1 MIGEFIMKNLKS
13 LISMLLC
20 VVLLLGVMGAGALAA
35 AEDPAEIISAAIDE
49 DQQAAE
55 TVTEEPEV
63 SEVENTESEEAQPEP
78 ETGKKESKLKSVFRS
93 ELYIK
98 ANTEARLDNDI
109 KVDLDLIGGT
119 GTLYLPGKVDI
130 NQLSYSWDNPDV
142 VLMLGKTEFRSG
154 EAPIAAPGG
163 KVTYKVKNGLAFA
176 YLTLKTMQGSPEV
189 EPMFL
194 NIDESL
200 GTIKAMNGDDTKE
213 TRCFGKVLF
222 DGHDVYMSIKG
233 RGNSTWSM
241 PKKPYNMT
249 LHTGDDYDAKQKE
262 TLIEGGPKSNK
273 WSLLANY
280 YDNALIRNKIAFDL
294 AKDMGIGLDSQF
306 VDLWMNGEYLGNY
319 MLCLKKDYKKPD
331 KGFILENDHIPDP
344 LEVQFPFPGMHNM
357 PLKHNLL
364 NLEMGDDVE
373 DSGTTPEEIEAW
385 FTERWNTVLDYDSEE
400 YQKYF
405 DLESWAKMFL
415 MFEVSKT
422 YDCYAGNIIMS
433 VKNMAKGDKLV
444 AGPAWD
450 YDIAFGRTLHKFL
463 VGVSEPIQVNAE
475 GWYNDSIGYLI
486 TGDKPVTMLQE
497 FGKHASFMRE
507 VVRVYNQYKKDFEDL
522 AGDVDTQAA
531 VIKASA
537 LMDRDRMGLINLS
550 AEYVVAPNTMKLL
563 GTGKYKLNYR
573 ITTGYDDY
581 IYNLKEYCTKRVM
594 WLSDH
599 LAPGVDIVTY
609 HGGRVETGTQV
620 TEDAAV
626 VSDNDTEDVIISEQ
640 DQSGTDSSQLV
651 IEEVP
656 IETGAEKDGIIKTIA
671 KKIKELFSK

>member
-1 MIGEFIMKNLKS
+1 MKNLKS

-20 VVLLLGVMGAGALAA
+20 VVLLLGVMGVGALAA
-35 AEDPAEIISAAIDE
+35 AEDPAEIIDAAVNE
-49 DQQAAE
+49 NQLTAE
-55 TVTEEPEV
+55 AVTEEAAANVAE
-63 SEVENTESEEAQPEP
+63 SAESEEVQAAP

-98 ANTEARLDNDI
+98 ANKDAKLDNDI
-109 KVDLDLIGGT
+109 KVNLDLVGGT
-119 GTLYLPGKVDI
+119 GTLYLPGKVDF

-142 VLMLGKTEFRSG
+142 VLMMGKTEFRSG
-154 EAPIAAPGG
+154 EAPIAAPGE
-163 KVTYKVKNGLAFA
+163 KVTYKVKNGLAIA
-176 YLTLKTMQGSPEV
+176 YLTVKTMQGSPEV
-189 EPMFL
+189 EPMYL

-200 GTIKAMNGDDTKE
+200 GTIKAMNSDDTKE
-213 TRCFGKVLF
+213 TKCFGKVLF
-222 DGHDVYMSIKG
+222 GDYDMYMSIKG

-249 LHTGDDYDAKQKE
+249 LHTGNDYDAKQKE

-294 AKDMGIGLDSQF
+294 AKDMEIGLASQF

-319 MLCLKKDYKKPD
+319 LLCLKKDYKKPD
-331 KGFILENDHIPDP
+331 KGFILENDHIPDST
-344 LEVQFPFPGMHNM
+344 EIQFPFPGMHNM

-364 NLEMGDDVE
+364 NLEMGDDVK
-373 DSGTTPEEIEAW
+373 DSGTTPEDIEAW

-475 GWYNDSIGYLI
+475 GWYNDSIGYLVS
-486 TGDKPVTMLQE
+486 GDKPVTMLQE

-522 AGDVDTQAA
+522 TEDVDAQAA
-531 VIKASA
+531 VIEKSA
-537 LMDRDRMGLINLS
+537 LMDRDLMGLINLS

-563 GTGKYKLNYR
+563 GSGKYKLNYR
-573 ITTGYDDY
+573 ITTGFDDY

-620 TEDAAV
+620 TEDAAA
-626 VSDNDTEDVIISEQ
+626 VSDSDTESVIVSEQ
-640 DQSGTDSSQLV
+640 DQSGSDSSQLV
-651 IEEVP
+651 IEETQP
-656 IETGAEKDGIIKTIA
+656 ETKAEKASLVKTIA
-671 KKIKELFSK
+671 TKIKALFSK

>member
-1 MIGEFIMKNLKS
+1 MKNLKS

-20 VVLLLGVMGAGALAA
+20 VVLLLGVMGVGALAA
-35 AEDPAEIISAAIDE
+35 AEDPEEIIDAAVNE
-49 DQQAAE
+49 NQLTAE
-55 TVTEEPEV
+55 AVTEEAAANVAE
-63 SEVENTESEEAQPEP
+63 SAESEEVQAAP

-98 ANTEARLDNDI
+98 ANKDAKLDNDI
-109 KVDLDLIGGT
+109 KVNLDLIGGT
-119 GTLYLPGKVDI
+119 GTLYLPGKVDF
-130 NQLSYSWDNPDV
+130 NQLSYSWDDPDV
-142 VLMLGKTEFRSG
+142 VLMMGKTEFRSG
-154 EAPIAAPGG
+154 EAPIAAPGE
-163 KVTYKVKNGLAFA
+163 KVTYMVKNGLAFA
-176 YLTLKTMQGSPEV
+176 YLTVKTMQGSPDV
-189 EPMFL
+189 EPMYL
-194 NIDESL
+194 SIDESL
-200 GTIKAMNGDDTKE
+200 GTIKAMNSDDTKE
-213 TRCFGKVLF
+213 TMCYGSLLVNDKNVC
-222 DGHDVYMSIKG
+222 MSIKG

-241 PKKPYNMT
+241 PKKPYNIT
-249 LHTGDDYDAKQKE
+249 LYKNEKYDSVEKNTTKE
-262 TLIEGGPKSNK
+262 KLILNSKTESKK
-273 WSLLANY
+273 WTLLANY
-280 YDNALIRNKIAFDL
+280 FDNALIRNKIAFDL
-294 AKDMGIGLDSQF
+294 AKDMEIGLASQF

-319 MLCLKKDYKKPD
+319 LLCLKKDYKKPD
-331 KGFILENDHIPDP
+331 KGFILENDHIPDST
-344 LEVQFPFPGMHNM
+344 EIQFPFPGMYNM

-364 NLEMGDDVE
+364 NLEMGDDVK
-373 DSGTTPEEIEAW
+373 DSGTTPEDIEAW

-475 GWYNDSIGYLI
+475 GWYNDSIGYLV

-507 VVRVYNQYKKDFEDL
+507 VARVYNQYKKDFEDL
-522 AGDVDTQAA
+522 ATDVDTQAT
-531 VIKASA
+531 VIEKSA

-563 GTGKYKLNYR
+563 GSGKYKLNYR
-573 ITTGYDDY
+573 ITTGWDDY

-620 TEDAAV
+620 AEEAAV
-626 VSDNDTEDVIISEQ
+626 VPDGDTDEAVVSEQ
-640 DQSGTDSSQLV
+640 DQSGSDTSQLV
-651 IEEVP
+651 VEEAQPEPAVEKAGLVKP
-656 IETGAEKDGIIKTIA
+656 IVT
-671 KKIKELFSK
+671 KIKALFSK

>member
-1 MIGEFIMKNLKS
+1 MKNLKS

-20 VVLLLGVMGAGALAA
+20 VVLLLGVMGVGALAA
-35 AEDPAEIISAAIDE
+35 AEDPAEIIDAAVNE
-49 DQQAAE
+49 NQLTAE
-55 TVTEEPEV
+55 AVTEEAAANVAE
-63 SEVENTESEEAQPEP
+63 SAESEEVQAAP

-98 ANTEARLDNDI
+98 ANKDAKLDNDI
-109 KVDLDLIGGT
+109 KVNLDLVGGT
-119 GTLYLPGKVDI
+119 GTLYLPGKVDF

-142 VLMLGKTEFRSG
+142 VLMMGKTEFRSG
-154 EAPIAAPGG
+154 EAPIAAPGE
-163 KVTYKVKNGLAFA
+163 KVTYKVKNGLAIA
-176 YLTLKTMQGSPEV
+176 YLTVKTMQGSPEV
-189 EPMFL
+189 EPMYL

-200 GTIKAMNGDDTKE
+200 GTIKAMNSDDTKE
-213 TRCFGKVLF
+213 TKCFGKVLF
-222 DGHDVYMSIKG
+222 GDYDMYMSIKG

-249 LHTGDDYDAKQKE
+249 LHTGNDYDAKQKE

-294 AKDMGIGLDSQF
+294 AKDMEIGLASQF

-319 MLCLKKDYKKPD
+319 LLCLKKDYKKPD
-331 KGFILENDHIPDP
+331 KGFILENDHIPDST
-344 LEVQFPFPGMHNM
+344 EIQFPFPGMHNM

-364 NLEMGDDVE
+364 NLEMGDDVK
-373 DSGTTPEEIEAW
+373 DSGTTPEDIEAW

-475 GWYNDSIGYLI
+475 GWYNDSIGYLVS
-486 TGDKPVTMLQE
+486 GDKPVTMLQE

-522 AGDVDTQAA
+522 TEDVDAQAA
-531 VIKASA
+531 VIEKSA
-537 LMDRDRMGLINLS
+537 LMDRDLMGLINLS

-563 GTGKYKLNYR
+563 GSGKYKLNYR
-573 ITTGYDDY
+573 ITTGFDDY

-620 TEDAAV
+620 TEDAAAL
-626 VSDNDTEDVIISEQ
+626 SDSDTESVIVSEQ
-640 DQSGTDSSQLV
+640 DQSRSDSSQLV
-651 IEEVP
+651 IEETQP
-656 IETGAEKDGIIKTIA
+656 ETKAEKASLVKTIA
-671 KKIKELFSK
+671 TKIKALFSK

>member
-1 MIGEFIMKNLKS
+1 MKNLKS

-20 VVLLLGVMGAGALAA
+20 VVLLLGVMGASALAA
-35 AEDPAEIISAAIDE
+35 AEDPAEIISAAVDE
-49 DQQAAE
+49 DQLTAE
-55 TVTEEPEV
+55 AVAEDPAVNDEETENAPP
-63 SEVENTESEEAQPEP
+63 AP

-98 ANTEARLDNDI
+98 ANEEAKLDNDI
-109 KVDLDLIGGT
+109 KVNLDLIGGT

-130 NQLSYSWDNPDV
+130 NQLSFSWDNPDV
-142 VLMLGKTEFRSG
+142 VLMLGKTEFKSG

-163 KVTYKVKNGLAFA
+163 KVTYKVKNGMAFA
-176 YLTLKTMQGSPEV
+176 YLTVKTMQGSPNV
-189 EPMFL
+189 EPMYL

-200 GTIKAMNGDDTKE
+200 GTIKAMNSDDDHE
-213 TRCFGKVLF
+213 TSCYGQVLF
-222 DGHDVYMSIKG
+222 GDKNKSMSIKG

-249 LHTGDDYDAKQKE
+249 IYRNDTYQKKDGVE
-262 TLIEGGPKSNK
+262 FIKNGNKSKK
-273 WSLLANY
+273 WTLLANY

-294 AKDMGIGLDSQF
+294 AKAMGIGLDSQF

-319 MLCLKKDYKKPD
+319 MLCQKKDYQKPD
-331 KGFILENDHIPDP
+331 DGFILENDHIPDP

-364 NLEMGDDVE
+364 NIDMGDNVE
-373 DSGTTPEEIEAW
+373 ERGTTPEEIEAW

-400 YQKYF
+400 YQECF

-422 YDCYAGNIIMS
+422 YDCYAGNIMMS
-433 VKNMAKGDKLV
+433 VENMDEADKLV

-463 VGVSEPIQVNAE
+463 VGVSEPIQLNAE
-475 GWYNDSIGYLI
+475 GWYNDSIGYLV

-507 VVRVYNQYKKDFEDL
+507 VVRVYNEYKSDFEYL
-522 AGDVDTQAA
+522 ADNVDVQAA
-531 VIKASA
+531 LIRESA

-550 AEYVVAPNTMKLL
+550 AEYVVAPNTMSLL

-609 HGGRVETGTQV
+609 HGGRVKTGPQV
-620 TEDAAV
+620 TDDAAAV
-626 VSDNDTEDVIISEQ
+626 PDSEKDEVIISEKEQ
-640 DQSGTDSSQLV
+640 NGSDPSQLM

-656 IETGAEKDGIIKTIA
+656 NATGAEKGGIIKTIA
-671 KKIKELFSK
+671 KKIKALFS

>member
-1 MIGEFIMKNLKS
+1 MKNLKS

-35 AEDPAEIISAAIDE
+35 AEDPAEIIDAAVNE
-49 DQQAAE
+49 NQLTAE
-55 TVTEEPEV
+55 AVTEEAAANVAE
-63 SEVENTESEEAQPEP
+63 SAESEEVQAAP

-98 ANTEARLDNDI
+98 ANEDAKLDNNI
-109 KVDLDLIGGT
+109 KVNLDLVGGT
-119 GTLYLPGKVDI
+119 GTLYLPGKVDF

-142 VLMLGKTEFRSG
+142 VLMMGKTEFRSG
-154 EAPIAAPGG
+154 EAPIAAPGE

-176 YLTLKTMQGSPEV
+176 YLTVKTMQGSPDV
-189 EPMFL
+189 EPMYL

-200 GTIKAMNGDDTKE
+200 GTIKAMNGDDDHE
-213 TRCFGKVLF
+213 TSCYGNVLF
-222 DGHDVYMSIKG
+222 GDKNKSMSIKG

-249 LHTGDDYDAKQKE
+249 IYKDDTYNKKDSVKFIQN
-262 TLIEGGPKSNK
+262 GVKSKK
-273 WSLLANY
+273 WTLLANY
-280 YDNALIRNKIAFDL
+280 FDNALIRNKIAFDL
-294 AKDMGIGLDSQF
+294 AKAMKIGLDSQF

-319 MLCLKKDYKKPD
+319 LLCQKKDFQKPD
-331 KGFILENDHIPDP
+331 DGFILENDHIPDP

-364 NLEMGDDVE
+364 NIDMGDNVE
-373 DSGTTPEEIEAW
+373 ESGTTPEEIEAW

-433 VKNMAKGDKLV
+433 VDNMAEGSKLV

-475 GWYNDSIGYLI
+475 GWYNDSIGYLVS
-486 TGDKPVTMLQE
+486 GDKPVTMLQE

-522 AGDVDTQAA
+522 AEDVDAQAA
-531 VIKASA
+531 VIEKSA
-537 LMDRDRMGLINLS
+537 LMDRDLMGLINLS

-563 GTGKYKLNYR
+563 GSGKYKLNYR
-573 ITTGYDDY
+573 ITTGFDDY

-620 TEDAAV
+620 TEDAAA
-626 VSDNDTEDVIISEQ
+626 VSDSDTEDVIVSEQ
-640 DQSGTDSSQLV
+640 DQSGSDSSQLV
-651 IEEVP
+651 VEEAQPEPAV
-656 IETGAEKDGIIKTIA
+656 EKAGLVKTIA
-671 KKIKELFSK
+671 TKIKALFSK

>member
-1 MIGEFIMKNLKS
+1 MKNLKS

-20 VVLLLGVMGAGALAA
+20 VVLLLGVMGVGALAA
-35 AEDPAEIISAAIDE
+35 AEDPAEIIDAAVNE
-49 DQQAAE
+49 NQLTAE
-55 TVTEEPEV
+55 AVTEEAAANVAE
-63 SEVENTESEEAQPEP
+63 SAESEEVQAAP

-98 ANTEARLDNDI
+98 ANKDAKLDNDI
-109 KVDLDLIGGT
+109 KVNLDLVGGT
-119 GTLYLPGKVDI
+119 GTLYLPGKVDF
-130 NQLSYSWDNPDV
+130 NQLSYSWDNLDV
-142 VLMLGKTEFRSG
+142 VLMMGKTEFRSG
-154 EAPIAAPGG
+154 EAPIAAPGE
-163 KVTYKVKNGLAFA
+163 KVTYKVKNGLAIA
-176 YLTLKTMQGSPEV
+176 YLTVKTMQGSPEV
-189 EPMFL
+189 EPMYL

-200 GTIKAMNGDDTKE
+200 GTIKAMNSDDTKE
-213 TRCFGKVLF
+213 TKCFGKVLF
-222 DGHDVYMSIKG
+222 GDYDMYMSIKG

-249 LHTGDDYDAKQKE
+249 LHTGNDYDAKQKE

-294 AKDMGIGLDSQF
+294 AKDMEIGLASQF

-319 MLCLKKDYKKPD
+319 LLCLKKDYKKPD
-331 KGFILENDHIPDP
+331 KGFILENDHIPDST
-344 LEVQFPFPGMHNM
+344 EIQFPFPGMHNM

-364 NLEMGDDVE
+364 NLEMGDDVK
-373 DSGTTPEEIEAW
+373 DSGTTPEDIEAW

-475 GWYNDSIGYLI
+475 GWYNDSIGYLVS
-486 TGDKPVTMLQE
+486 GDKPVTMLQE

-522 AGDVDTQAA
+522 TEDVDAQAA
-531 VIKASA
+531 VIEKSA
-537 LMDRDRMGLINLS
+537 LMDRDLMGLINLS

-563 GTGKYKLNYR
+563 GSGKYKLNYR
-573 ITTGYDDY
+573 ITTGFDDY

-620 TEDAAV
+620 TEDAAA
-626 VSDNDTEDVIISEQ
+626 VSDSDTESVIVSEQ
-640 DQSGTDSSQLV
+640 DQSGSDSSQLV
-651 IEEVP
+651 IEETQP
-656 IETGAEKDGIIKTIA
+656 ETKAEKASLVKTIA
-671 KKIKELFSK
+671 TKIKALFSK